1 MSDAQQR
8 KDLLQRI
15 EQACTE
21 GARLARASSMISLA

>member
-15 EQACTE
+15 EQACTD
-21 GARLARASSMISLA
+21 GDDGQLAQQG